1 MEARDFF
8 RQLIHNAINAAI
20 NSTFWK
26 LPLVW
31 TLVVLAILIGIVVVF
46 GLY

>member
-1 MEARDFF
+1 MEPRDFF

-20 NSTFWK
+20 YSTFWK
-26 LPLVW
+26 MSLLW
-31 TLVVLAILIGIVVVF
+31 TLVALAVLIGIVVVF